1 MHWAKSSV
9 PYAASLPL
17 PIKRK
22 VYIMNQ
28 FSTFLLAAC
37 LGTLVSTQAR
47 AQASGSLT
55 VEPSIEL
62 RNSKGSFRCAL
73 FTSGEG
79 FPNQYEKAAMTVSPA
94 IVAGRAV
101 CSFSSVPAGTY
112 ALAVL
117 HDENNNMKM
126 DNAQTGMPLEGFG
139 ASNDAEPG
147 LMSPPSFKDAIFKVD
162 GQALKMTVLIRYM
175 GDS

>member
-1 MHWAKSSV
+1 MK
-9 PYAASLPL
+9 
-17 PIKRK
+17 
-22 VYIMNQ
+22 Q
-28 FSTFLLAAC
+28 FSPLFLAVCMGAW
-37 LGTLVSTQAR
+37 VPSQAR

-73 FTSGEG
+73 FTSGDG
-79 FPNQYEKAAMTVSPA
+79 FPNQYEKAAMTASPT

-101 CSFSSVPAGTY
+101 CSFSSVPAGSY

-147 LMSPPSFKDAIFKVD
+147 PMSPPSFQDAIFKVD
-162 GQALKMTVLIRYM
+162 GQPLKMTVLVRYM
-175 GDS
+175 DGT